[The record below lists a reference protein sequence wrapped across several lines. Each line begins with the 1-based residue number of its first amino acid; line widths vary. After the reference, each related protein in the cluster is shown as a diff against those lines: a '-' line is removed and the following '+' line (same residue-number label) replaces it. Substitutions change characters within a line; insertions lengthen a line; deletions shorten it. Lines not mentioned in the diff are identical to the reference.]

1 MNMQAFIPQSLF
13 HDQKSKVTDLGSR
26 NLWAPR
32 ASETSALRH
41 LRFSNRSA
49 RKQMV
54 NKIEGGDEQGSRT
67 EKAED
72 AVEEE
77 KGWW

>member
-1 MNMQAFIPQSLF
+1 MIG
-13 HDQKSKVTDLGSR
+13 KSKVTDLGSK

-49 RKQMV
+49 NKQML
-54 NKIEGGDEQGSRT
+54 NKIEGGDEQGSTT
-67 EKAED
+67 ERAED
-72 AVEEE
+72 AVEE

>member
-1 MNMQAFIPQSLF
+1 MIG
-13 HDQKSKVTDLGSR
+13 KSKVNDLDSR
-26 NLWAPR
+26 TLWAAR
-32 ASETSALRH
+32 VSETSALRH

-49 RKQMV
+49 KKQMF

-67 EKAED
+67 ERAED
-72 AVEEE
+72 AVGE